1 MLSAILS
8 IKAPVFITIDR
19 VTGGLKEMFEPES
32 EGIICPKCYRREIYF
47 DSKIGH
53 YCMFCGRQ
61 FSTEEVEML
70 REHEIYFTTTSE

>member
-1 MLSAILS
+1 
-8 IKAPVFITIDR
+8 
-19 VTGGLKEMFEPES
+19 MFEPES